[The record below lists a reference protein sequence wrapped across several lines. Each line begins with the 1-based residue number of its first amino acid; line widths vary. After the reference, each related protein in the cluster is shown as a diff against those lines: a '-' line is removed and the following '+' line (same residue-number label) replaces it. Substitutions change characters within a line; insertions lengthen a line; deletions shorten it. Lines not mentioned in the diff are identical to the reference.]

1 MKNLKYLF
9 FIIFACLISSCIT
22 EDYTKFDSSVV
33 YRPNFSIPMGLLTT
47 VLPQPPSIVPPVSI
61 TIQDT
66 ISYSFENLFKNPD
79 EIESIMFRV
88 QSTNSYP
95 ATAIVQAYYYNS
107 NNELLGSLT
116 KDKPL
121 EIYCQS
127 INSESGTTNAGVSS
141 GDYYFTK
148 AEFESLQWATKVI
161 IVTELQ
167 NIILSQPLLNNW
179 SQFNVV
185 TTVGLQVQINRQS

>member
-1 MKNLKYLF
+1 
-9 FIIFACLISSCIT
+9 
-22 EDYTKFDSSVV
+22 
-33 YRPNFSIPMGLLTT
+33 
-47 VLPQPPSIVPPVSI
+47 
-61 TIQDT
+61 
-66 ISYSFENLFKNPD
+66 
-79 EIESIMFRV
+79 MFRV

-95 ATAIVQAYYYNS
+95 ATAIVHAYYYNS

-121 EIYCQS
+121 EINCQS
-127 INSESGTTNAGVSS
+127 INSESGTTNASVSS

-148 AEFESLQWATKVI
+148 AEFESLQWASKVI

>member
-1 MKNLKYLF
+1 MKYFKHLF
-9 FIIFACLISSCIT
+9 LFAIVTLISSCIN
-22 EDYTKFDSSVV
+22 EDYTKVDTAIV
-33 YRPNFSIPMGLLTT
+33 YRPNFSIPMGFKTT
-47 VLPQPPSIVPPVSI
+47 VVPQPTSLVPPVSI

-95 ATAIVQAYYYNS
+95 ATAIVHAYYYNS

-121 EIYCQS
+121 EINCQS
-127 INSESGTTNAGVSS
+127 INSESGTTNASVSS

-148 AEFESLQWATKVI
+148 AEFESLQWASKVI

-185 TTVGLQVQINRQS
+185 TTVGLQVQVNRQS